1 MLQCRFAWFRIPPQF
16 ILHPPR
22 PGAQAAAG
30 LTGWTFATAE
40 AIAGRSPLPGEAPE
54 ALAARL
60 AQAKAQAVA
69 RAGSSGASWVLAAD
83 TVVVDQG
90 RLLGKPDGD
99 QEALAMLSALRGRR
113 HQVITGIAILNPVT
127 GGLQSET
134 CHSDVPMRSYS
145 PAEAE
150 AYVARGA
157 ALDKAGGY
165 GIQDQTFRPVDMD
178 LMRDCYANVMGLP
191 LCHLVRAMHRLG
203 LEPLSDVP
211 EACQAHTQ
219 YRCPVYA
226 EILEGGRSPGAAGI
240 HVPAEQMAMRHL
252 QLVGFGLLCPPAAG
266 RSPTPAT
273 TTLRPTGVDLGERR
287 IGGSRQPLS
296 ASLAGTRLRGHVR
309 HAQPAHP

>member
-1 MLQCRFAWFRIPPQF
+1 MVSAPSPQF
-16 ILHPPR
+16 ILASASPR
-22 PGAQAAAG
+22 RRQLLG
-30 LTGWTFATAE
+30 LTGWTFTTAE
-40 AIAGRSPLPGEAPE
+40 ASLDESPQPGEAPE

-60 AQAKAQAVA
+60 AQAKARA
-69 RAGSSGASWVLAAD
+69 AGSSGSSWVLAAD

-99 QEALAMLSALRGRR
+99 QEALTMLSSLRGRQ
-113 HQVITGIAILNPVT
+113 HQVITGIAILNPAT

-134 CHSDVPMRSYS
+134 CRSDVPMRSYS

-191 LCHLVRAMHRLG
+191 LCHLVRAMRRLG
-203 LEPLSDVP
+203 VEPPRDVP

-219 YRCPVYA
+219 YRCPVYSD
-226 EILEGGRSPGAAGI
+226 ILEG
-240 HVPAEQMAMRHL
+240 
-252 QLVGFGLLCPPAAG
+252 
-266 RSPTPAT
+266 
-273 TTLRPTGVDLGERR
+273 RR
-287 IGGSRQPLS
+287 
-296 ASLAGTRLRGHVR
+296 
-309 HAQPAHP
+309 